1 MLHGIDWSFASTSTS
16 TIATDIIPRHLTGTG
31 IGIFGMSMSLAL
43 AVAPALAVE
52 LMDSVGFA
60 TMIHISSAFLVV
72 ALALGFFF
80 PFDRTLQQETPVER
94 QSKKRDKRDIFEKS
108 AVLPA
113 VIMGFITLTMSA
125 VTTYV
130 PLYGQPSASATR
142 AISSR
147 STPSGCCSVRAFIG
161 HAIDRFG
168 VIATTLPSLVFM
180 LAAMLLLA
188 FAQNLPMLLLSGFL
202 YGSGFGGCADD
213 DAEPVC
219 DERAKRAFRRG
230 QRHLLHRL

>member
-1 MLHGIDWSFASTSTS
+1 M
-16 TIATDIIPRHLTGTG
+16 
-31 IGIFGMSMSLAL
+31 
-43 AVAPALAVE
+43 
-52 LMDSVGFA
+52 
-60 TMIHISSAFLVV
+60 
-72 ALALGFFF
+72 
-80 PFDRTLQQETPVER
+80 ER

-130 PLYGQPSASATR
+130 PLYGTTLGLGNTGYFFTIY
-142 AISSR
+142 AI
-147 STPSGCCSVRAFIG
+147 GLLLVRAFIG

-202 YGSGFGGCADD
+202 YGSGFGGAQTTMQSLSVMN
-213 DAEPVC
+213 APS
-219 DERAKRAFRRG
+219 ERFGAANGTFFIGFDLGIGFGALLAGTLSDMLGFRMMY
-230 QRHLLHRL
+230 LLLIVFIIIATVLVLRFHPSKKSTI